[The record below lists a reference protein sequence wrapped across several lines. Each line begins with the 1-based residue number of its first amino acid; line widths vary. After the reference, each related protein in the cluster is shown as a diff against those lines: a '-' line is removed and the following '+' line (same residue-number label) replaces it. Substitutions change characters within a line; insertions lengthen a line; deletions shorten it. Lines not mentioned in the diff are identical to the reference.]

1 MNGIY
6 RLCDIKCGEYCK
18 VYELCAEEGISRRL
32 QDLGFIRG
40 TRIECLIKS
49 PLGDPTAFLVRG
61 AVIALRKDDSK
72 HIKVEVI

>member
-18 VYELCAEEGISRRL
+18 VHKLCADEGISRRL

-40 TRIECLIKS
+40 TKIECLMKS